1 MLIEL
6 ISNHYLE
13 KSTPESQNHP
23 QAIYDYIDSK
33 ITERNTRIKDEE
45 SDEDDIEFMTLKTN
59 EFRIVVWMIDN
70 VKYYDVCNFKDDAE
84 VGDIMRFDNND
95 NLVKICEVDEG
106 SLMPY
111 DGYKMM
117 KKWFK
122 AFEKERNHL
131 LEQ

>member
-13 KSTPESQNHP
+13 NSNPESQNYP
-23 QAIYDYIDSK
+23 QSIYDYINSQ
-33 ITERNTRIKDEE
+33 ITERNTRIEDEE
-45 SDEDDIEFMTLKTN
+45 SDEDDIEFMTLKPH

-84 VGDIMRFDNND
+84 VGDIMRFDDND
-95 NLVKICEVDEG
+95 NLIKICEVDEG

-111 DGYKMM
+111 DNYKMM
-117 KKWFK
+117 KKWCK
-122 AFEKERNHL
+122 KFEKERSTL

>member
-23 QAIYDYIDSK
+23 QSIYDYINSK
-33 ITERNTRIKDEE
+33 ITERNTRIEDEE
-45 SDEDDIEFMTLKTN
+45 SDDDDIEFMTLKPN

-84 VGDIMRFDNND
+84 VGDIMSFEYGDG
-95 NLVKICEVDEG
+95 LVKICEVDED
-106 SLMPY
+106 SLTPY
-111 DGYKMM
+111 DGYKYM
-117 KKWFK
+117 KKWCK
-122 AFEKERNHL
+122 MFEKKRSEL